1 MLSLGMWTWIGIVAW
16 VAFVGVLA
24 MGVALSLCRMSADAN
39 RNAEALHRQ
48 ASRRGRELPP
58 KEAA

>member
-1 MLSLGMWTWIGIVAW
+1 MLSLGIWTWIGIAAW
-16 VAFVGVLA
+16 VVFVLVLA

-39 RNAEALHRQ
+39 RHAESLHRQ
-48 ASRRGRELPP
+48 ASRAARRDP